1 MTEQKK
7 DMKDLERTN
16 DRVFFF
22 GMRHYYYMCAIW
34 PVDRQLFDFSF
45 GELALYSNN
54 AIPSTQEKE
63 KEKGTTYRHPT

>member
-7 DMKDLERTN
+7 NMEDLERTN

-22 GMRHYYYMCAIW
+22 GMRHYYMCAIW
-34 PVDRQLFDFSF
+34 PVDRQLFDIFF

-54 AIPSTQEKE
+54 AISPTQEKE